1 MTTHAGFS
9 KHRIEALTDGI
20 FAVAMTLLVIE
31 LKLPEPSTV
40 LEQGDLIN
48 GVASLIPKFMSWI
61 ISFFVLAIFWFA
73 HHRQFHYVRV
83 VDGKL
88 LGLNILYL
96 SFVSL
101 MPFSSALAGE
111 YSRLLFSQIVY
122 STNMTLLAVGG
133 LLNARYVFHH
143 PELWSVPVQ
152 TGFYRGSLFRIAG
165 LIVVAISAVG
175 IAMVLPGSGNA
186 AFMLMM
192 PISII
197 SKRIE
202 RRAFAGLGPPRLL
215 AKDQESANAGKA
227 GKH

>member
-1 MTTHAGFS
+1 MSVGPNQGQPGRPLSKKPFRRTAVYSLFVFS
-9 KHRIEALTDGI
+9 KHRVEALTDGI

-31 LKLPEPSTV
+31 LKLPAHSTI
-40 LEQGDLIN
+40 LGQWDLVR
-48 GVASLIPKFMSWI
+48 GVVSLIPKLISWI

-88 LGLNILYL
+88 LWLNLLFL

-111 YSRLLFSQIVY
+111 YGRMVFSQVVY

-133 LLNARYVFHH
+133 LLHARYIFRH
-143 PELWSVPVQ
+143 PELWSVPVPA
-152 TGFYRGSLFRIAG
+152 GFYRASLVRSAG
-165 LIVVAISAVG
+165 LMVVAIGAIG
-175 IAMVLPGSGNA
+175 ITMVIPGAGNI
-186 AFMLMM
+186 AFMLMV

-197 SKRIE
+197 GARIE
-202 RRAFAGLGPPRLL
+202 RRA
-215 AKDQESANAGKA
+215 
-227 GKH
+227 